1 MKKYPR
7 IKTYKNQ
14 ILIVMELDEKGAE
27 TTDWYS
33 LKEIRQILK
42 EQREE
47 EKIKIDGT
55 EDCEYDCD
63 AEQQKTENSLKHLH
77 QEITEHIHPYVTT
90 KIEKINVTKDK
101 G

>member
-7 IKTYKNQ
+7 IRTESGK
-14 ILIVMELDEKGAE
+14 ILVIVELPDINSDGEHEE

-47 EKIKIDGT
+47 EKIKTEDT

-63 AEQQKTENSLKHLH
+63 AEECLATDCPRYGKC
-77 QEITEHIHPYVTT
+77 VF
-90 KIEKINVTKDK
+90 TKDK

>member
-63 AEQQKTENSLKHLH
+63 AGGCLATDCPRHGKCAF
-77 QEITEHIHPYVTT
+77 T
-90 KIEKINVTKDK
+90 KNK

>member
-7 IKTYKNQ
+7 IRTEKGQ
-14 ILIVMELDEKGAE
+14 ILVVVELPDINSVGEHEE

-42 EQREE
+42 EQKEE
-47 EKIKIDGT
+47 EKIKIEDI

-63 AEQQKTENSLKHLH
+63 EEECLATDCPRHGKC
-77 QEITEHIHPYVTT
+77 VFT
-90 KIEKINVTKDK
+90 KEA
-101 G
+101 